1 MMKKIK
7 TLLFVLAV
15 LSVNVY
21 GQTDVTKELRILCYN
36 VHHCNPPS
44 KEGFIDIDAVAKVI
58 NNAQPDLVALQEID
72 VHTERS
78 GAPVDQ
84 AKELGRL
91 TGMYS
96 FFAKTID
103 FQGGEYGIAILS
115 KFPLITTQVLALPME
130 HNTGGEPRAVAAVVV
145 EPVDGFKITFVSTH
159 LDVKEENSALQ
170 IHAIVDY
177 VQGMDA
183 PVILAGDLNVEPDS
197 YVVQE
202 LDKVFQRTC
211 TECPFT
217 IPEVKPTHTIDY
229 ISFTPKGA
237 FDVVKH
243 EVIKEPYASDHLP
256 VFAVL
261 SND

>member
-1 MMKKIK
+1 M
-7 TLLFVLAV
+7 
-15 LSVNVY
+15 
-21 GQTDVTKELRILCYN
+21 
-36 VHHCNPPS
+36 
-44 KEGFIDIDAVAKVI
+44 DAVAKVI

-78 GAPVDQ
+78 GTQVNQ

-115 KFPLITTQVLALPME
+115 KYPLIATQVLALPMD
-130 HNTGGEPRAVAAVVV
+130 HNSGGEPRAVAAVVV
-145 EPVDGFKITFVSTH
+145 EPVEGFKITFVSAH
-159 LDVKEENSALQ
+159 LDVQEENSALQ

-177 VQGMDA
+177 TQDMDA
-183 PVILAGDLNVEPDS
+183 PVILAGDFNAEPGS
-197 YVVQE
+197 YVVQA

-211 TECPFT
+211 AGCPFT
-217 IPEVKPTHTIDY
+217 APEINPIQTIDH

-237 FDVVKH
+237 FDVVQH
-243 EVIKEPYASDHLP
+243 EVIKELYASDHLP

-261 SND
+261 KRK